1 MLKNLEVSVRS
12 FPATVSA
19 VVGYRVE
26 QAIPDG
32 IEIFLTRHAH
42 AILIQLYVPRTS
54 AVTGCQLRRV
64 RSSTPRQLCR
74 K

>member
-32 IEIFLTRHAH
+32 IEIFLTRHC
-42 AILIQLYVPRTS
+42 
-54 AVTGCQLRRV
+54 AVMLML
-64 RSSTPRQLCR
+64 S
-74 K
+74 